1 MIVDDE
7 SELDAVL
14 RYIQESDK
22 CLVVPVYSDAQQH
35 AAVNRI
41 SCIYIYTDQE
51 VERIIPI
58 HHSEQIR
65 GFSKRLSDFLDLRG
79 IYVHDKKNWLISG
92 GNDDCYDVKTLWWYT
107 YNESYIESHYYQTA
121 HKFYWR
127 RHTNLQHVNAI
138 IPIQQ
143 HIAMC
148 QKIRQYAWPMI
159 MNAQLSESYLSFNS
173 RYPRVFATIERTGLC
188 VNEQFQSPQLV
199 TNNKVYSNYHYHTVT
214 GRPSNAF
221 RGFNFAAMNKED
233 GTRDAF
239 CSQHGALVEMD
250 FDAYHVRLIAR
261 LIGYNLP
268 AGSVHEYFGRF
279 YFDTDNLS
287 SEQYEQSKQI
297 TFRLLYGGID
307 KEFLQIPFFQQVN
320 DLVWSLWEQYKNRGF
335 ITTPVEKR
343 PITMEGVERV
353 TANKLFNYYLQALE
367 TEVSVRKIERVVD
380 YLSDKQS
387 KLILYTYDSL
397 LFDVATTEAKQIVPA
412 LRTLIEEGNFPV
424 KVKYGSIYSK
434 MKSI

>member
-1 MIVDDE
+1 MIVDNE
-7 SELDAVL
+7 EELDAVL
-14 RYIQESDK
+14 RYVQGRK
-22 CLVVPVYSDAQQH
+22 TLVVPIYTDANLH
-35 AAVNRI
+35 PAVNRI
-41 SCIYIYTDQE
+41 SLLYIYTEDAI
-51 VERIIPI
+51 ERIIPI
-58 HHSEQIR
+58 HHTEQIR
-65 GFSKRLSDFLDLRG
+65 GFSERLSDFLNLKG

-92 GNDDCYDVKTLWWYT
+92 GNEDCYDVKTLWWYT
-107 YNESYIESHYYQTA
+107 YGEAYVDTHYHQTA
-121 HKFYWR
+121 HKFYWS
-127 RHTNLQHVNAI
+127 RHQNLQHVNAI

-143 HIAMC
+143 HAAMC

-159 MNAQLSESYLSFNS
+159 MNAQHTQSYLSFNS
-173 RYPRVFATIERTGLC
+173 RYPRVFAEIERTGLC
-188 VNEQFQSPQLV
+188 VNDSFRDAKLV
-199 TNNKVYSNYHYHTVT
+199 TAGKVYSNYHYHTVT

-261 LIGYNLP
+261 LIKYKLP

-279 YFDTDNLS
+279 YFDTTTLTE
-287 SEQYEQSKQI
+287 EQYEQSKQI

-307 KEFLQIPFFQQVN
+307 KEFLEIPYFRQVN
-320 DLVWSLWEQYKNRGF
+320 DLIWKLWGEYKKQGY
-335 ITTPVEKR
+335 ITTPVERR

-367 TEVSVRKIERVVD
+367 TEVSVRKMERVVA
-380 YLSDKQS
+380 YLQDKTS

-397 LFDVATTEAKQIVPA
+397 LFDVATTEVKDIVPA
-412 LRTLIEEGNFPV
+412 LRTMIEEGNFPV
-424 KVKYGSIYSK
+424 KLKYGDIYSK
-434 MKSI
+434 MKSVS

>member
-1 MIVDDE
+1 MIVDNED
-7 SELDAVL
+7 ELDAVL
-14 RYIQESDK
+14 GYVRTSTKTLLI
-22 CLVVPVYSDAQQH
+22 PVYTDANLH
-35 AAVNRI
+35 PAVNRI
-41 SCIYIYTDQE
+41 SLLYIYTEDAI
-51 VERIIPI
+51 ERIIPI
-58 HHSEQIR
+58 HHTEQIR
-65 GFSKRLSDFLDLRG
+65 GFSERLSDFLNLKG

-92 GNDDCYDVKTLWWYT
+92 GNEDCYDVKTLWWYT
-107 YNESYIESHYYQTA
+107 YGEAYDDSHYFQTA

-127 RHTNLQHVNAI
+127 RHTNLQHINAI
-138 IPIQQ
+138 IPIMQ
-143 HIAMC
+143 HAAMC

-159 MNAQLSESYLSFNS
+159 MNAEQSESYLSFNS
-173 RYPRVFATIERTGLC
+173 RYPRVFAAIERTGLC

-199 TNNKVYSNYHYHTVT
+199 TNNKVYSHYHYHTVT

-239 CSQHGALVEMD
+239 CSAHGALVEMD

-261 LIGYNLP
+261 LIKYDLP
-268 AGSVHEYFGRF
+268 ETSVHTYFGRF
-279 YFDTDNLS
+279 YFDTDTLTD
-287 SEQYEQSKQI
+287 EQYEQSKQI
-297 TFRLLYGGID
+297 TFRLFYGGID

-320 DLVWSLWEQYKNRGF
+320 DLVWSLWHRYKKNGY
-335 ITTPVEKR
+335 ILTPIEKR

-367 TEVSVRKIERVVD
+367 TEVSVRKMERVTE

-387 KLILYTYDSL
+387 KLVLYTYDSL
-397 LFDVATTEAKQIVPA
+397 LFDVATTEAKQIVPT
-412 LRTLIEEGNFPV
+412 LRTLLEDGNFPV